1 MHATKKSTFYLSWFN
16 LEHNAKFKIVCATSD
31 LTASQEAIA
40 LSKSVVQ
47 LLRWQLPSSG
57 LAYDCINGSVA
68 INDVAVYLK
77 VESGLILAA
86 SSQRAR
92 GGKMRTLVF
101 EKKTGIGFSEQ
112 HITCLGGHGF
122 IVHSQLDHMLRGQE
136 TAKSYA

>member
-1 MHATKKSTFYLSWFN
+1 M
-16 LEHNAKFKIVCATSD
+16 
-31 LTASQEAIA
+31 
-40 LSKSVVQ
+40 SKSVVQ

-57 LAYDCINGSVA
+57 LAYDCIDGSVA
-68 INDVAVYLK
+68 INDVAAYLK

-86 SSQRAR
+86 SSPKAQR
-92 GGKMRTLVF
+92 KMRTLVF